1 MPRNDDGIFKDS
13 ILHLFKKRKTAF
25 LTTETILKEVRFQKA
40 VLPKEDK
47 ERLDA
52 LLAGM
57 RDEELVILNQPKF
70 VALAP
75 KGKEAGEAF
84 TEAQVAEIER
94 EAEERT
100 K

>member
-1 MPRNDDGIFKDS
+1 MPRNDDEIFRDS
-13 ILHLFKKRKTAF
+13 VLLLFRKRKIGF

-52 LLAGM
+52 LLGQM
-57 RDEELVILNQPKF
+57 RDEDLVILNQPKF
-70 VALAP
+70 VALSP
-75 KGKEAGEAF
+75 KGKEAGEKL

-94 EAEERT
+94 EAEERV